1 MKITL
6 INDRLTIRAMQVGLI
21 KLLLTLMI
29 ATASLPAFSARNHT
43 PGASNNAPSI
53 SGTPETL
60 VVAGSSYNFQPT
72 ATDTDGDRLRFSIS
86 NKPAWA
92 SFSSKTG
99 QLYGT
104 PGSVGSYNNIVI
116 TVSDKRRASASLPTF
131 SIQVQAASS
140 TSGSTTG
147 GSATSSG
154 TTVPVTS
161 PVTNTVPVISGTPG
175 TSVVAGSTYSFQPAA
190 SDADGDTLSFNIANK
205 PSWASFNTST
215 GRLNGTPTSGQVG
228 TYSGI
233 TVTVSD
239 GQDTASLPAFTIT
252 VASAPA
258 TGSASLSWVAPTTKT
273 DGSPLSLSEIA
284 GFRIYH
290 GTTSNNLTLL
300 HDLSDGSATSYTVTG
315 LESATHY
322 FAVTGY
328 DYNANE
334 SAYSSIASKMIP

>member
-1 MKITL
+1 MKDTL

-21 KLLLTLMI
+21 KLLLTLI
-29 ATASLPAFSARNHT
+29 LATASLPAFSARYH
-43 PGASNNAPSI
+43 ASGTSNIAPVI
-53 SGTPETL
+53 SGTPATS
-60 VVAGSSYNFQPT
+60 VVAGSSYYFQPT
-72 ATDTDGDRLRFSIS
+72 ATDANRDRLRFSIS

-99 QLYGT
+99 RLNGT
-104 PGSVGSYNNIVI
+104 PGSASVGTYSNIVI
-116 TVSDKRRASASLPTF
+116 SVSDQRGASASLPVF
-131 SIQVQAASS
+131 SIHVQAASS

-147 GSATSSG
+147 GSATGSG
-154 TTVPVTS
+154 TTA

-175 TSVVAGSTYSFQPAA
+175 TSVIAGSAYSFQPTA
-190 SDADGDTLSFNIANK
+190 SDADGNTLTFSVANK
-205 PSWASFNTST
+205 PAWASFNTST
-215 GRLNGTPTSGQVG
+215 GRLSGTPSSGQVG

-233 TVTVSD
+233 TLAVSD
-239 GQDTASLPAFTIT
+239 GEDTASLPAFTIT

-290 GTTSNNLTLL
+290 GTTSDNLTRLR
-300 HDLSDGSATSYTVTG
+300 DLSDGSATSYTVTG

-322 FAVTGY
+322 FAVTDY
-328 DYNANE
+328 DYNGNE
-334 SAYSSIASKMIP
+334 SGYSSIASKMIP